1 MPQQSL
7 EQFIALSSQIRLYSA
22 PSIES
27 IMNDNEYL
35 STLVRNFT
43 KIGVLSEE
51 LNETLDSYVYPLL
64 EADRH
69 LSDEETEGLLSF
81 SRGLVDMYS
90 VSTLDPMICY
100 LISCKLVEDADYKQD
115 ERALIH
121 ALDSQVE
128 AAFAMV
134 ELALRLMPCDDI
146 GLTYRQKGIE
156 AGTRL
161 LSYLE
166 KSRFSALPDEDCKEK
181 VLINSRYISS
191 LLYQNCAKEDAENQA
206 DLELLQRSMA
216 LADDPF
222 YREQAPEYNWDY
234 HTFRCLQ
241 YMVSYSERL
250 NQRGMNDEQLECLYG
265 YAERL
270 IYIWES
276 DVNKYRHYCDRHT
289 LDLYQARLGF
299 LTGRL
304 SGDEY
309 KLHLRNLMSQ
319 ANLFQFGIHDNIM
332 SLFVL
337 DEYLLAAKH
346 LGMDEQDQ
354 AALGRQY
361 RNLVLYT
368 NRMPKL
374 DSISFATANISHV
387 LKDYA
392 DLPLGGFE
400 EFCLQMVAAMH
411 PLTYVHSLTVA
422 SLVRLLAS
430 HLLEESPEVFI
441 GFRGAQT
448 TEEVLALSQEILNH
462 AEHAALCHD
471 IGKLF
476 VIEIIMTYGR
486 RLTDQ
491 EFAIV
496 KSHSAIGAYILKQ
509 HEETKDLFAVALCHH
524 DSGDTLEKRIKNGII
539 DPSERPFIDITCC
552 ADSLD
557 AATDAVGRSY
567 KKGKSFDEVVAEL
580 DAESGTRYASYVVDL
595 LHKADLVAEVK
606 AILSEGREENYR
618 RAYKFLYDIASEDT
632 PASS

>member
-1 MPQQSL
+1 MSQQSL
-7 EQFIALSSQIRLYSA
+7 EQFVALSSQIRLYSA
-22 PSIES
+22 PPIET
-27 IMNDNEYL
+27 MKDDGEYL

-51 LNETLDSYVYPLL
+51 LNRTLDSYVYPLL
-64 EADRH
+64 KADRV
-69 LSDEETEGLLSF
+69 LSEEETEALLSF
-81 SRGLVDMYS
+81 SRGLVDMYAPS
-90 VSTLDPMICY
+90 ALDPMICY
-100 LISCKLVEDADYKQD
+100 LISCKLVEDADNRQD
-115 ERALIH
+115 ERALIR
-121 ALDSQVE
+121 ALDSKVE
-128 AAFAMV
+128 AAFAMMEV
-134 ELALRLMPCDDI
+134 ALRLMPCNDV
-146 GLTYRQKGIE
+146 GLTYRQEGIE

-166 KSRFSALPDEDCKEK
+166 KSRFAALPDDDCKEI
-181 VLINSRYISS
+181 VLVNSRYISS
-191 LLYQNCAKEDAENQA
+191 LLYQNCAQIDEENQS
-206 DLELLQRSMA
+206 DLDLLQRSLE

-222 YREQAPEYNWDY
+222 YREQAPHYNWDC

-241 YMVSYSERL
+241 YMASYSERL
-250 NQRGMNDEQLECLYG
+250 NYRALNKELLERLYG

-270 IYIWES
+270 VFIWES
-276 DVNKYRHYCDRHT
+276 NADKYCHYCARHT

-299 LTGRL
+299 LTGRI

-309 KLHLRNLMSQ
+309 KSYLCGLMEQ
-319 ANLFQFGIHDNIM
+319 ADLSRFGVHDNIA

-337 DEYLLAAKH
+337 DEYLIAVKH

-354 AALGRQY
+354 ATLGTCY

-368 NRMPKL
+368 HRMPKL
-374 DSISFATANISHV
+374 GSISFATATISHV
-387 LKDYA
+387 LKDYV
-392 DLPLGGFE
+392 DLPTSGFE
-400 EFCLQMVAAMH
+400 EFCLKTVAAMH

-430 HLLEESPEVFI
+430 RLLEESPEVFI
-441 GFRGAQT
+441 GFRGART
-448 TEEVLALSQEILNH
+448 TEEVLALSQEILRH

-486 RLTDQ
+486 RLTEQ
-491 EFAIV
+491 EFALV
-496 KSHSAIGAYILKQ
+496 KGHSAIGAYVLKQ
-509 HEETKDLFAVALCHH
+509 HKETEAFFAVALCHH
-524 DSGDTLEKRIKNGII
+524 DSQDKLEERIKDGTI

-557 AATDAVGRSY
+557 AASDAVGRSY
-567 KKGKSFDEVVAEL
+567 KKGKAPDEVIAEL

-595 LHKADLVAEVK
+595 LHKEDLVADAK

-618 RAYKFLYDIASEDT
+618 QAYKFLYDITFSG
-632 PASS
+632 